1 MTEEAENLIYR
12 TDNAKLIM
20 RKWAWTMDCR
30 ESECPSEVKM
40 IMIVNH
46 CESPWVLFKF
56 LEKTIS
62 ENETKIRDMRKKD
75 KTIKYGFNAQA
86 YSILMNE
93 RGKNCLS
100 CTYHSDNSECNRMCF
115 ENHEEWKSLEDES
128 VEKQQY
134 CRYCGNC
141 NQCDEDII
149 YCEQKEKTFSKEYA
163 CRLNKCKF
171 YSCIGF
177 DVFNPEK
184 TYKPRDKKQ
193 NQDKNLM
200 FNF

>member
-1 MTEEAENLIYR
+1 M
-12 TDNAKLIM
+12 K
-20 RKWAWTMDCR
+20 K
-30 ESECPSEVKM
+30 
-40 IMIVNH
+40 VNV
-46 CESPWVLFKF
+46 P
-56 LEKTIS
+56 T
-62 ENETKIRDMRKKD
+62 TP
-75 KTIKYGFNAQA
+75 
-86 YSILMNE
+86 
-93 RGKNCLS
+93 
-100 CTYHSDNSECNRMCF
+100 
-115 ENHEEWKSLEDES
+115 
-128 VEKQQY
+128 QY
-134 CRYCGNC
+134 CRYCGNS